1 MSAYGKIAD
10 ALESDW
16 ASIARPEQMPPPG
29 DWLIWLILAGRGWGK
44 SFTGAQW
51 ARGIAEAGKVKH
63 IALVGATAAD
73 VRDVMVEGP
82 SGILSICPN
91 SNRPLYEPSKRRVV
105 WPNGVIAT
113 MFSSEEPERLR
124 GPQHGASWCDELAAW
139 RNLSET
145 WDQLQFG
152 LRIGKRPRVVITTT
166 PKPQK
171 LLKAL
176 TKRAAE
182 SSDVVI
188 TKGSTFDNAANLA
201 ESFLA
206 DIHRQFGGTRLGR
219 QELDA
224 EILDDT
230 PGALWSR
237 DLLDQTR
244 RDPVN
249 PMTMRRVVVAID
261 PAVSTSEGADETGIV
276 VVGLGHDDHF
286 YVLADLSGKYAPIE
300 WARRA
305 VGALKDNL
313 GDRIIAESNQGGSM
327 VEATIR
333 QVDKNAPVR
342 LVHASKGKVARAE
355 PVSALWEQHR
365 AHLCGTFPELED
377 QLCSYAA
384 GGPSPD
390 RLDAM
395 VWGITALMS
404 GGMAVLH
411 WDGIPNSGTSPS
423 RSSLATVPGSAAIPV
438 RRPSPAWAERV
449 TANPWERGNY

>member
-1 MSAYGKIAD
+1 LSAYAKIAD

-16 ASIARPEQMPPPG
+16 ASIARPEQMPPSG

-51 ARGIAEAGKVKH
+51 VRGIAEPGKIKH
-63 IALVGATAAD
+63 IALVGATASD
-73 VRDVMVEGP
+73 CRDVMVEGP

-105 WPNGVIAT
+105 WPNGVQAT

-124 GPQHGASWCDELAAW
+124 GPQHGAAWCDELAAW
-139 RNLSET
+139 RNLQET

-152 LRIGKRPRVVITTT
+152 LRIGKRPRQVITTT

-176 TKRAAE
+176 IKRSVE
-182 SSDVVI
+182 GGDVVI
-188 TKGSTFDNAANLA
+188 TRGRTSDNSANLA

-206 DIHRQFGGTRLGR
+206 DINRQFGGTRLGR

-224 EILDDT
+224 EILDDV

-237 DLLDQTR
+237 DLIERTR
-244 RDPVN
+244 RGPMN
-249 PMTMRRVVVAID
+249 PMALKRVVVAID
-261 PAVSTSEGADETGIV
+261 PAASMSAESDETGIIV
-276 VVGLGHDDHF
+276 AGIGEDDNF
-286 YVLADLSGKYAPIE
+286 YVLADLSGRFAPID

-305 VGALKDNL
+305 VTALKTNFA
-313 GDRIIAESNQGGSM
+313 DRIVAESNQGGEM
-327 VEATIR
+327 VQAVLR
-333 QVDKNAPVR
+333 QVDNNAPVR
-342 LVHASKGKVARAE
+342 LVHASKGKIARAE

-377 QLCSYAA
+377 QMATYEA

-390 RLDAM
+390 RLDAL
-395 VWGITALMS
+395 VWALTALMS
-404 GGMAVLH
+404 GGGATAH
-411 WDGIPNSGTSPS
+411 FGGIPNS
-423 RSSLATVPGSAAIPV
+423 SSYGRMMDPQ
-438 RRPSPAWAERV
+438 
-449 TANPWERGNY
+449 RGFY